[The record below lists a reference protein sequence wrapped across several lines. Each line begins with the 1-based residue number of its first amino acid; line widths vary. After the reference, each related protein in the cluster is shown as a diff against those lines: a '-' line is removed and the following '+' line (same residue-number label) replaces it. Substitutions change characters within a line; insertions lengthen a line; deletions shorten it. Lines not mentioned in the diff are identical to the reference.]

1 MQVRHHESNGL
12 TADLKGSLPINY
24 FLLRRLSEFR
34 TDLYEGLLLFPGK
47 GFLLAKGSNFIAYMA
62 LTPEGIPIGFAE
74 ATIRIDYVNGSEYS
88 PVAFLEGIYVLPEFR
103 QIGVARDLVRSIEA
117 WGVSKGCVELASDAD
132 IDNTDAHQVHRKL
145 GFLETQRVVYFKK
158 IINTRNS

>member
-1 MQVRHHESNGL
+1 MANIAEIKDSKNSSWAYMRKNLWPRLNLAEHHDEMQH
-12 TADLKGSLPINY
+12 
-24 FLLRRLSEFR
+24 
-34 TDLYEGLLLFPGK
+34 
-47 GFLLAKGSNFIAYMA
+47 LLAKGTNFIAYMA

-74 ATIRIDYVNGSEYS
+74 ATIRIDYVNGCVYS

-103 QIGVARDLVRSIEA
+103 QSGVARDLVRSIEA
-117 WGVSKGCVELASDAD
+117 WGVSKGCAELASDAD

-158 IINTRNS
+158 NINTTNS